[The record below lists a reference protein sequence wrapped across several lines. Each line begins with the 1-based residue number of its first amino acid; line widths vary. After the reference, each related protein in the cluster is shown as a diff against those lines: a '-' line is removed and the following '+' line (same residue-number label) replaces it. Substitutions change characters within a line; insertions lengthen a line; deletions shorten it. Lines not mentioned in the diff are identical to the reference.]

1 MSAKKL
7 DPLRMKQIAA
17 WKSTHPDMTLK
28 DLSKLFEVSE
38 ARVRY
43 ALQKYSD
50 FALMQ
55 NTKKGRQIVGSL
67 ISDVIREEDVIK
79 NQISTILSELETST
93 DMVVST
99 RLKLMNEYLTLKNKV
114 TALTLQKHLKSI
126 DADLIARIIRRF
138 KPSASNEDIIKI
150 FNEELAKA
158 KNE

>member
-1 MSAKKL
+1 
-7 DPLRMKQIAA
+7 
-17 WKSTHPDMTLK
+17 
-28 DLSKLFEVSE
+28 
-38 ARVRY
+38 
-43 ALQKYSD
+43 
-50 FALMQ
+50 MQ

-67 ISDVIREEDVIK
+67 ISDVIKEEDVIK